1 MMALEDIRTLT
12 EVCRDAL
19 RYSTRLNELG
29 QEELAQVVRR
39 SASLGL
45 FILAEE
51 EEKLPNARLKRCSL
65 GQF

>member
-1 MMALEDIRTLT
+1 MMDLEDIRTLT

-19 RYSTRLNELG
+19 RYSTRLNELAQG
-29 QEELAQVVRR
+29 DLAQRVRR